1 MNLSILSGCR
11 LFAGIPAA
19 RIPAL
24 LHSLGAYEKRFA
36 KGQPIYR
43 VGDIAH
49 ALCVVL
55 SGSVT
60 IERDD
65 AWGNKSILD
74 HLPPGAVFA
83 EVYACVPDTP
93 MMVSAVAAE
102 PSEVL
107 FLPASQLL
115 APAPRENPDHD
126 TLLRSLLDVAARKNL
141 TLTRKI
147 FHTTPKSLRGRLL
160 SYLSAQAVQ
169 SGSDAFDIPFD
180 RQQLADYLNADR
192 SALSAELGKMQRD
205 GLITFRKNHFVLHRS
220 ETRDMEQT
228 VTD

>member
-74 HLPPGAVFA
+74 HIRPGAVFA

-115 APAPRENPDHD
+115 APAPHENKDHD
-126 TLLRSLLDVAARKNL
+126 TLLRSLHFLGRVEHALCGSIPIRP
-141 TLTRKI
+141 
-147 FHTTPKSLRGRLL
+147 TPRLL
-160 SYLSAQAVQ
+160 
-169 SGSDAFDIPFD
+169 FD
-180 RQQLADYLNADR
+180 RIIKKARGHNAAT
-192 SALSAELGKMQRD
+192 SYG
-205 GLITFRKNHFVLHRS
+205 FN
-220 ETRDMEQT
+220 
-228 VTD
+228 